1 MRTQWRALPS
11 QNSPRVAYLSHAGFV
26 VLLARS
32 LALYAWAA
40 AAADNST
47 TTCRQADRSDSVNR
61 LSTRA
66 AAACLRGQESG
77 TTRCSPAVLSRT
89 RPARVHRLLRCE
101 LAGAYPGQRR
111 AAAAAAAALRPRCA
125 RPGAGQMVGGRDAD
139 CARVRSA
146 ASHPGAGEI
155 EHGIRFIPSY
165 LSGYLPGY

>member
-77 TTRCSPAVLSRT
+77 TTRCSPAVLSRS
-89 RPARVHRLLRCE
+89 RPARVRRLLRCE
-101 LAGAYPGQRR
+101 LAGAYPGSGGRR
-111 AAAAAAAALRPRCA
+111 RRQQQHCGPGVR
-125 RPGAGQMVGGRDAD
+125 GAGQMRS
-139 CARVRSA
+139 SA
-146 ASHPGAGEI
+146 AAATRIARPGRSDPPHRTRAQGK
-155 EHGIRFIPSY
+155 
-165 LSGYLPGY
+165 LA